1 MCQDCQP
8 ELQLSQGIDGYNAFT
23 ITTANFTMPAENAT
37 VTVTVSNLNQYT
49 GKWGITG
56 QVVYVYNAGYMQVVS
71 STNTSLVLRN
81 LKNTGSLLYM
91 GNAAPGTVITTGSKV
106 SPAGLQGPTGNDA
119 KSGQILIDIDYADY
133 SNTSTSF
140 VTQKTITFTSDM
152 FQSDNDTVEL
162 QCNFTNISDNI
173 GSLCRFMLSDGTNS
187 INLLPNG
194 FFGGIDL
201 ITGNATDASTFIKLH
216 ISRASSS
223 TVNILLE
230 SSSALGN
237 LSNDVI
243 YTSISSI
250 IPLEFKY
257 KTLGLNTV
265 SFTGS
270 LTLDIDTLAANGN
283 TVILNF
289 VKCIK
294 QELI

>member
-8 ELQLSQGIDGYNAFT
+8 ELQLNQGIDGYNAFT
-23 ITTANFTMPAENAT
+23 ITTANFTMPAENGT
-37 VTVTVSNLNQYT
+37 VTVNVSNLNQYT
-49 GKWGITG
+49 GKWGVTG
-56 QVVYVYNAGYMQVVS
+56 QVAYVYNAGYMQVVS

-106 SPAGLQGPTGNDA
+106 SPAGLQGPAGNAA
-119 KSGQILIDIDYADY
+119 KSGQILIDIDYNDY

-152 FQSDNDTVEL
+152 FQSDKDTIEL
-162 QCNFTNISDNI
+162 QCNFTNISDNV
-173 GSLCRFMLSDGTNS
+173 GSLCRFMLSDGTNT

-194 FFGGIDL
+194 FTGGIDL
-201 ITGNATDASTFIKLH
+201 ITGASTDASTFIKLH
-216 ISRASSS
+216 VSRASSS
-223 TVNILLE
+223 TVNIMLE
-230 SSSALGN
+230 TFLVLGN
-237 LSNDVI
+237 ISNDLI
-243 YTSISSI
+243 FTSGSTT
-250 IPLEFKY
+250 PLEFKY
-257 KTLGLNTV
+257 KTLGLSTI
-265 SFTGS
+265 SFTGP
-270 LTLDIDTLAANGN
+270 LTLDIDTLAADGN